1 MMEGEKGFG
10 AGRRGDAWKKLIVI
24 YGKCRA
30 WTVNLNE
37 VKKKKCSSLVNV
49 HSEGNRWGDVG
60 SLCTSQAPSPFP
72 CDLLIPCYSSK
83 GEVTARLT
91 QVPQEPL
98 LCPAQKQAAFSLT
111 RQDSSC
117 HQQLCAR
124 RNVLG
129 FKRQHSTLAT
139 LMTLTTTVP
148 HLPKSSLPR
157 VPSIS
162 IIWCPPH
169 HHPGVAPRLC
179 RLPAP
184 APRRPG
190 PRPAPQAP
198 ARLGTC
204 PIARQRAA
212 RFAVPAARRPSIAS
226 GPAGAPAHGQGA
238 VLPRRQV
245 SVPPL
250 GPARSSP
257 ALFAAS
263 RGTGGSGLADPR
275 DVTHRCPRR
284 RPLLCLPS
292 APRNLRTP
300 PPGAPRLSPRCG
312 ATARRMRMRSAGRPL
327 RPGSHMQRAQAPS
340 RAPGRAPSLR
350 GAARCCEPGREALGR
365 GGWR

>member
-1 MMEGEKGFG
+1 MEGEKGFG

-162 IIWCPPH
+162 ILIIQCPLH
-169 HHPGVAPRLC
+169 HHCSSHPQLLL
-179 RLPAP
+179 LPVSQECPCAHHPSSPVTPMP
-184 APRRPG
+184 ATASPSAWWVPRPG
-190 PRPAPQAP
+190 HD
-198 ARLGTC
+198 
-204 PIARQRAA
+204 
-212 RFAVPAARRPSIAS
+212 AVGKNMDGKS
-226 GPAGAPAHGQGA
+226 
-238 VLPRRQV
+238 VLEM
-245 SVPPL
+245 SPPGL
-250 GPARSSP
+250 
-257 ALFAAS
+257 S
-263 RGTGGSGLADPR
+263 RNFS
-275 DVTHRCPRR
+275 
-284 RPLLCLPS
+284 PS
-292 APRNLRTP
+292 ALHCFWWLMAVCWVNRFEVY
-300 PPGAPRLSPRCG
+300 
-312 ATARRMRMRSAGRPL
+312 
-327 RPGSHMQRAQAPS
+327 HK
-340 RAPGRAPSLR
+340 
-350 GAARCCEPGREALGR
+350 LG
-365 GGWR
+365 WAYYILDLIS